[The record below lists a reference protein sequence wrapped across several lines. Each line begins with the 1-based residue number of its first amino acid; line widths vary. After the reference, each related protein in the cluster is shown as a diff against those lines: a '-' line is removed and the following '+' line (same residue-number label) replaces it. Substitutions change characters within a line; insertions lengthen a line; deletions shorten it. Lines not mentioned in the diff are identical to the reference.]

1 MSGECS
7 LQQLLEV
14 IPVESTPQT
23 GELPRGLAT
32 KQTRG
37 SLLGDSP
44 SECAFSKS
52 LFCPAEQ
59 TLKRVAPIQG

>member
-7 LQQLLEV
+7 LQRLLEV
-14 IPVESTPQT
+14 IPTPQT

-37 SLLGDSP
+37 SLRGDSP